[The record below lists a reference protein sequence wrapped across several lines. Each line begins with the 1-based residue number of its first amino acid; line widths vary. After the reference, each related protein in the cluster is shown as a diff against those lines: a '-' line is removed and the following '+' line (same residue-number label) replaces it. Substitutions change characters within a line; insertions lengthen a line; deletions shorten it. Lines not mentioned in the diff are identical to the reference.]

1 MIKKTIYNKIL
12 WHNVEVLIAN
22 TDKEFDN
29 AIKYCNKIKDIDCEW
44 THKDIWWMYT
54 YSNITLRWYI
64 IINWFNIP
72 EISHEISHLIFQLF
86 DNRWIPIR
94 LENDEIF
101 SYHMQFYMK
110 EILAMQPKALPK
122 Q

>member
-1 MIKKTIYNKIL
+1 MIKKTINNKIL

-22 TDKEFDN
+22 TDKEFDK
-29 AIKYCNKIKDIDCEW
+29 AILELNKIKDIDCEW
-44 THKDIWWMYT
+44 THKDIWWMYSW
-54 YSNITLRWYI
+54 SNETLRWYI
-64 IINWFNIP
+64 LINWFNIP

-94 LENDEIF
+94 YENDEIF

-110 EILAMQPKALPK
+110 EILAMQPKALPN